1 MLIGQSGYV
10 TEPYFLTQNL
20 RSQNRFHDPLQ
31 DSLFSHA
38 GSVQGYRDWNAGS
51 GRSSPIGDTSGSH
64 PGGRQGR
71 TLLVRSSRPI
81 RTTTSPNS
89 NANGALLQPQCVKV
103 SENVYEAHLPCLIT
117 PRTKIPGKN
126 ASKTICYAI
135 LEVGFCL
142 RYAIPILHAQSI

>member
-51 GRSSPIGDTSGSH
+51 GRSSPLGDTAGGQ
-64 PGGRQGR
+64 PGARQGR

-81 RTTTSPNS
+81 RTTASPNS
-89 NANGALLQPQCVKV
+89 NSNGPLLQPQCVKV
-103 SENVYEAHLPCLIT
+103 AENVYEAHLPCLIT

-126 ASKTICYAI
+126 ASKAICYAI
-135 LEVGFCL
+135 LEVGF
-142 RYAIPILHAQSI
+142 YLHDSLVIFHARSI